1 MESMRR
7 FLRLVGEHARNFF
20 TNWRTYEAPFGTKL
34 RLTLRNRLRAT
45 FSLAQCCGR
54 PGQPG
59 C

>member
-1 MESMRR
+1 MS
-7 FLRLVGEHARNFF
+7 LRELWHLTKLHARQFF
-20 TNWRTYEAPFGTKL
+20 TNWREYDAPLPTKL

-45 FSLAQCCGR
+45 FSRAQCCGN